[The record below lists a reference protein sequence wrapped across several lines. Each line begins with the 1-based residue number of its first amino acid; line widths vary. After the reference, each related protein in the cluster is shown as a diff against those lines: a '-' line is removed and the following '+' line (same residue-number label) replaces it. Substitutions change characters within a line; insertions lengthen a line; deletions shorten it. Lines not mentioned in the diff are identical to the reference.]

1 MKWRKAN
8 MLEAVKLLAYDVLQQ
23 ENLADICYGTVTET
37 EPIKVMLEQKLEL
50 TEPFLV
56 LSQNVT
62 KHYESFYMR
71 KKDSNDVWEHYEII
85 IEKELKKGERVILMK
100 MTGGQRYVVLDRVGE
115 EMAENEADTRNKNRD
130 E

>member
-1 MKWRKAN
+1 MKWGKR

-23 ENLADICYGTVTET
+23 ENIADICYGTVTAI
-37 EPIKVMLEQKLEL
+37 EPLKIMLEQKLEL
-50 TEPFLV
+50 TEEFLV
-56 LSQNVT
+56 LSQNVV

-71 KKDSNDVWEHYEII
+71 KKNSNGEWEHYEII

-115 EMAENEADTRNKNRD
+115 EMTENEIDTTV
-130 E
+130 

>member
-1 MKWRKAN
+1 

-23 ENLADICYGTVTET
+23 ENIADICYGTVTAI
-37 EPIKVMLEQKLEL
+37 EPLKIMLEQKLEL
-50 TEPFLV
+50 TEEFLV
-56 LSQNVT
+56 LSQNVV

-71 KKDSNDVWEHYEII
+71 KKNSNGEWEHYEII

-115 EMAENEADTRNKNRD
+115 EMTENETDTGNTND
-130 E
+130 NE

>member
-1 MKWRKAN
+1 

-23 ENLADICYGTVTET
+23 ENIADICYGTVTAI
-37 EPIKVMLEQKLEL
+37 EPLKIMLEQKLEL
-50 TEPFLV
+50 TEEFLV
-56 LSQNVT
+56 LSQNVV

-71 KKDSNDVWEHYEII
+71 KKNSNGEWEHYEII

-115 EMAENEADTRNKNRD
+115 EMTESEIDTTV
-130 E
+130 

>member
-1 MKWRKAN
+1 MKWGKG

-23 ENLADICYGTVTET
+23 ENIADICYGTVTAI
-37 EPIKVMLEQKLEL
+37 EPLKIMLEQKLEL
-50 TEPFLV
+50 TEEFLV
-56 LSQNVT
+56 LSQNVV

-71 KKDSNDVWEHYEII
+71 KKNSNGEWEHYEII

-115 EMAENEADTRNKNRD
+115 EMTENEIDTTV
-130 E
+130 